1 MREEIREHSLR
12 QLLRQGFSFVREW
25 EPLGPWTTWRIGGP
39 ARLFAQPC
47 SMQELLS
54 FLEIIRAEQIPWFFL
69 GLGSNVLVSDS
80 GFSGMVI
87 HPKGEFTRIEVQNH
101 TITAGPMARLLDVT
115 ILAARHSLS
124 GMENLCGIPGS
135 MGGGLYMN
143 AGAFGGQISD
153 TLERLELL
161 EADGSIQV
169 LRRADIDFDYRAA
182 PRLQKGIILRSWL
195 SLQDRDKRLVWA
207 AMRKVWQRRRASQP
221 LGVPSAGSV
230 FKRPAGDFAGRLIE
244 AAGAKGLRIGRAAV
258 SEKHAN
264 FFVNM
269 GGATAS
275 DMAALICKV
284 RLLVYEKF
292 GVRLETEV
300 KPVGFAK
307 DPFVI
312 EG

>member
-1 MREEIREHSLR
+1 MREETCEHSLR
-12 QLLRQGFSFVREW
+12 QLLRQGFPFVHEL

-39 ARLFAQPC
+39 ARLFAQPR

-54 FLEIIRAEQIPWFFL
+54 LFEIVHAEQLPWFFL

-80 GFSGMVI
+80 GFAGVVI
-87 HPKGEFTRIEVQNH
+87 HPKGEFTRIQVQDH

-124 GMENLCGIPGS
+124 GMEELCGIPGS

-153 TLERLELL
+153 TLESLELL
-161 EADGSIQV
+161 EADGSVRV
-169 LRRADIDFDYRAA
+169 LKRAEIDFGYRAT
-182 PRLQKGIILRSWL
+182 PRLQKGIILRSWF
-195 SLQDRDKRLVWA
+195 SLQDKDKRLLWA
-207 AMRKVWQRRRASQP
+207 AMRKVWERRRASQP
-221 LGVPSAGSV
+221 LDLPSAGSV

-244 AAGAKGLRIGRAAV
+244 AAGAKGLHIGGAAV

-275 DMAALICKV
+275 DMVALIRKV
-284 RLLVYEKF
+284 QLLVYEKF
-292 GVRLETEV
+292 GVQLETEV
-300 KPVGFAK
+300 KSIGFAK
-307 DPFVI
+307 DPFLI

>member
-1 MREEIREHSLR
+1 
-12 QLLRQGFSFVREW
+12 
-25 EPLGPWTTWRIGGP
+25 
-39 ARLFAQPC
+39 
-47 SMQELLS
+47 
-54 FLEIIRAEQIPWFFL
+54 
-69 GLGSNVLVSDS
+69 
-80 GFSGMVI
+80 
-87 HPKGEFTRIEVQNH
+87 
-101 TITAGPMARLLDVT
+101 
-115 ILAARHSLS
+115 
-124 GMENLCGIPGS
+124 
-135 MGGGLYMN
+135 MN

-153 TLERLELL
+153 TLEHLELL

-169 LRRADIDFDYRAA
+169 LRRADIDFGYRAA

-244 AAGAKGLRIGRAAV
+244 AAGAKGLRIGGAAV

-292 GVRLETEV
+292 GVHLETEV
-300 KPVGFAK
+300 KTVGFAK